1 MYEKLN
7 KYKEENIDS
16 FSSFSVKKWKG
27 LLMYNFLYIQD
38 IPPRYVLHS
47 HRKIKN
53 TWCDTKQPNKS
64 ALSRPVTIKKY
75 DPEFL
80 LNNRG
85 FDAYRPLVAWL
96 IDIWIDILNGK
107 PGCVTR
113 CQPGGVMHL
122 SISAGHAPCHTVT
135 CHTVT
140 LWDIIR
146 VKWLSMMHT
155 CNQRNP
161 ENQG

>member
-1 MYEKLN
+1 MKNWTNTKRKTLIVLARFQWKNEKDCLCIISCTS
-7 KYKEENIDS
+7 KTFLQD
-16 FSSFSVKKWKG
+16 
-27 LLMYNFLYIQD
+27 LLYT
-38 IPPRYVLHS
+38 V
-47 HRKIKN
+47 RKIKN

-80 LNNRG
+80 WNNRG